1 MKFGIYYSY
10 WEKEWGG
17 DALAYIPRIKKLGFD
32 VLEVA
37 TADFAGKP
45 DSYFTDMRNIAEE
58 NGVTLTGGYGPAK
71 ENNISTTDRTS
82 LNRALKTYRKMFVQM
97 ERAGIKSIGGALYSY
112 WPVDL
117 NKDFD
122 KLADFERSV
131 AGMRMLADLA
141 SDYGVVL
148 NMESLNR
155 FEGYLINTCM
165 ECVDYVE
172 TVDRPNVKVMLD
184 TFHMNIE
191 EDSLTDAIRYAGGR
205 LGHFHVG
212 EANRK
217 PPRPGRMPWKE
228 IIVALNDIGYEGCV
242 VMEPFVVPGG
252 SVGRDIKVWRNLFT
266 DVSDDYLDME
276 AAESLKYLKGIYS
289 ETALR

>member
-58 NGVTLTGGYGPAK
+58 NGVTITGGYGPAK